1 MTVPAVG
8 PGNGPDQALP
18 LPSDREYIL
27 IEGQQAWF
35 AFQYNG
41 DGSQILITM
50 SATPEDSA
58 KFAVY
63 PPDNTTTPVGWGA
76 RQTTTRRKADGTL
89 EEVTLYG
96 GDLVWSGS
104 FRSPGTCL
112 REGRSERPQDQHHPI
127 RGQWQRGVRAADD
140 GQRSAATCKTLS
152 STTVCR
158 EAIAPLAVAPGVALQ
173 LPPLKQAVANR
184 QVKLRDLETLI
195 AHVKRSP

>member
-1 MTVPAVG
+1 VTVPAVG

-104 FRSPGTCL
+104 FRSPGTCYV
-112 REGRSERPQDQHHPI
+112 RVVQSDPRTSTIQFEVSGS
-127 RGQWQRGVRAADD
+127 GV
-140 GQRSAATCKTLS
+140 SA
-152 STTVCR
+152 
-158 EAIAPLAVAPGVALQ
+158 
-173 LPPLKQAVANR
+173 PPSR
-184 QVKLRDLETLI
+184 
-195 AHVKRSP
+195 